1 MSRPLAEELAAPMPL
16 AERIPE
22 RGFAT
27 TDEALDAFMGWVADR
42 GIDPYPHQEEAFL
55 ELFDDRHV
63 VLKTP
68 TGSGKSLVG
77 VAMHFLAFA
86 QSRRSVYTAPIKA
99 LVSEKFFELCRIFGA
114 EYVGLMTGDGSV
126 NRDAPIVCC
135 TAEVLSNMALRMGTD
150 TPFHAVVMDEFHFY
164 GDRDRGMAWQVPLLT
179 MDHARFLLMSAT
191 LGDTRAI
198 EEAIAQRTGAEV
210 AVVER
215 TERPVPL
222 SFRYSERPAHEA
234 LDGLIRT
241 GKAPV
246 YAVHFTQRQATELA
260 QSLLS
265 TDISTPDEKAALKE
279 AVKRFRFDSPFG
291 PTLRRMVLHG
301 VGLHHAG
308 LLPKYRL
315 LVEKLAQQGLFRVI
329 CGTDTLGVGINVPI
343 RTVFFTQLCKF
354 DGEKTDILSVRHF
367 RQIAGRAGR
376 KGFDE
381 HGYVVAQAPDWVIE
395 NAKLEEQIQS
405 GQKKRSKVKKK
416 AAPTKGY
423 KHWDEETFERLQE
436 APPEA
441 LEPRFRVDHA
451 LVLSL
456 LQKARE
462 AGTEVMDELEELID
476 RAHVGQRRSDALL
489 EEARQRLAALEA
501 AGVVRREEA
510 EDGSSVVSLDEELQ
524 DDFTLHHGLSLFLLH
539 GIGLLDAKAPD
550 YAMDVVT
557 LVESILEHPKA
568 VLAAQVAREKGE
580 VVAQLKAD
588 GVPYEDR
595 LEALEE
601 ITWPK
606 PRAPWIYE
614 TFNDWVASRPWIPED
629 PIRPKAVVREMLE
642 TQAVFSTYVKG
653 LRLERIEGVLLRYV
667 HQVYRTLAQNVPL
680 EARTPEVDD
689 AIGYLWALLERVD
702 DSLLT
707 EWEVMLDG
715 QDLAAVPD
723 VPVDIS
729 ADDKTFRAR
738 IRAELHA
745 LVHALAL
752 GDPEEAAGSVH
763 EASTI
768 GADDYARWLEDAEQD
783 GVFFVWDGRVR
794 QGWMTTVQD
803 DGPHRWRVSQRL
815 VTSEDDLDAYGQET
829 VSEEEAS
836 VWSVEG
842 VVDLSEDTNPRGPI
856 VRVVA
861 LERV

>member
-1 MSRPLAEELAAPMPL
+1 MSRPDLDAPLPL

-22 RGFAT
+22 RGFSS
-27 TDEALDAFMGWVADR
+27 DGEALDALMGWIAER
-42 GIDPYPHQEEAFL
+42 GIEPYDHQEEAFL

-77 VAMHFLAFA
+77 VAMHFRAFA
-86 QSRRSVYTAPIKA
+86 KARRSVYTAPIKA

-135 TAEVLSNMALRMGTD
+135 TAEVLANMALREGTN

-164 GDRDRGMAWQVPLLT
+164 GDRDRGMAWQIPLLT

-191 LGDTRAI
+191 LGDTKAI
-198 EEAIAQRTGAEV
+198 EAAIAERTKAEV

-215 TERPVPL
+215 VERPVPL
-222 SFRYSERPAHEA
+222 TYTYSERTVHEA
-234 LDGLIRT
+234 LDGLMRSD
-241 GKAPV
+241 KAPV
-246 YAVHFTQRQATELA
+246 YAVHFSQRAATELA
-260 QSLLS
+260 QALLS
-265 TDISTPDEKAALKE
+265 TDISSPEDKEALKE
-279 AVKRFRFDSPFG
+279 AVKKFRFDSPFG

-315 LVEKLAQQGLFRVI
+315 LVEKLAQQGLFKVI

-395 NAKLEEQIQS
+395 NAKLEQLVAS

-416 AAPTKGY
+416 QAPTKGY
-423 KHWDEETFERLQE
+423 KHWDEETFEKLQE
-436 APPEA
+436 APPED
-441 LEPRFRVDHA
+441 LESRFHVDHG

-456 LQKARE
+456 LQKARDTGE
-462 AGTEVMDELEELID
+462 DPIASLSELID
-476 RAHVGQRRSDALL
+476 RAHVGQRKGEALL
-489 EEARQRLAALEA
+489 QEAEQRMAALEV
-501 AGVVRREEA
+501 AGVVKEETA
-510 EDGSSVVSLDEELQ
+510 EDGATTWVLDEELQ

-539 GIGLLDAKAPD
+539 ALEKLDATSVD
-550 YAMDVVT
+550 YPYDVIT
-557 LVESILEHPKA
+557 LVESILEHPKP
-568 VLAAQVAREKGE
+568 VLYAQVNRAKGE
-580 VVAQLKAD
+580 LVGQLKAD
-588 GVPYEDR
+588 GVPYEER
-595 LEALEE
+595 MEALEE
-601 ITWPK
+601 VTWPK
-606 PRAPWIYE
+606 PRAEWIYE
-614 TFNDWVASRPWIPED
+614 TFNEWVAARPWIPED
-629 PIRPKAVVREMLE
+629 PIRPKSVVREMFE

-653 LRLERIEGVLLRYV
+653 LRLERIEGVVLRYV
-667 HQVYRTLAQNVPL
+667 HQVYRALTQNVPV

-689 AIGYLWALLERVD
+689 AIGYLWALLARVD

-715 QDLAAVPD
+715 QDLDAVPAA
-723 VPVDIS
+723 PTDIS
-729 ADDKTFRAR
+729 QDAKTFRAR

-745 LVHALAL
+745 LVHALCS

-763 EASTI
+763 ESSTV
-768 GADDYARWLEDAEQD
+768 GEEDYTAWLKEADEE
-783 GVFFVWDGRVR
+783 GISFVWDGRVR

-803 DGPHRWRVSQRL
+803 DGPHRWRVAQRL
-815 VTSEDDLDAYGQET
+815 ITSEDDLDAYGQET
-829 VSEEEAS
+829 VSEEESS
-836 VWSVEG
+836 VWSVDG
-842 VVDLSEDTNPRGPI
+842 VVDLSEDTNPHGPI
-856 VRVVA
+856 VRV
-861 LERV
+861 ERLSRV